1 MIKEET
7 RRSHH
12 RDVSLFDRRQF
23 AATWEARMLVAV
35 VQSVLMAWQA
45 QCPSLQIIV
54 LSYLVVLVIKGVTE
68 DVKWHGTH
76 FFAQVRASPSELDWE
91 ASQVGSE
98 SSLSL
103 LWGRP
108 DKQLDPGKLCP
119 FSVLYLPPWLS
130 WCLQNSCLFPE
141 VNFNCGAFKHF
152 KRWRARKLLNEAL
165 GENKC

>member
-1 MIKEET
+1 MGGKNTSSCGVERAYGMTGSVPLTSDHCFILS
-7 RRSHH
+7 RRLVYKGSHW
-12 RDVSLFDRRQF
+12 RCKM
-23 AATWEARMLVAV
+23 ARY
-35 VQSVLMAWQA
+35 S
-45 QCPSLQIIV
+45 
-54 LSYLVVLVIKGVTE
+54 
-68 DVKWHGTH
+68 

-152 KRWRARKLLNEAL
+152 KRWRARKSLNEAL